1 MQIIRIA
8 LAQKDCT
15 PFAVQKNLQTALG
28 SIALAMEQKA
38 DMIVFPEM
46 FMTGYLLG
54 KKAAESALAP
64 DSIYIVTLQHAA
76 RQSNIAVV
84 MGFPEKGEDGQVYN
98 SMMFID
104 RDGSIAYVYRKTH
117 LFGET
122 DRAQFAPG
130 QEIKAF
136 DTSFGRIGMQICYD
150 IEFPETSRLLALD
163 GAQLICAASANMYP
177 YEKLH
182 TMFAKVRA
190 IENHTPF
197 AYVNAI
203 GNDGTYTYC
212 GQSCL
217 IDADGQSIAKA
228 EEQDILLIGEVAIGA
243 VLEDKNMDYLQ
254 NRRQDIY

>member
-1 MQIIRIA
+1 
-8 LAQKDCT
+8 
-15 PFAVQKNLQTALG
+15 
-28 SIALAMEQKA
+28 
-38 DMIVFPEM
+38 
-46 FMTGYLLG
+46 
-54 KKAAESALAP
+54 
-64 DSIYIVTLQHAA
+64 
-76 RQSNIAVV
+76 

>member
-8 LAQKDCT
+8 LAQKNCT

-54 KKAAESALAP
+54 K
-64 DSIYIVTLQHAA
+64 
-76 RQSNIAVV
+76 
-84 MGFPEKGEDGQVYN
+84 GEDGQVYN

-122 DRAQFAPG
+122 DRAQFTPG

-243 VLEDKNMDYLQ
+243 ALEDKNMDYLQ